1 MTLRYLEERD
11 LSSNEKTS
19 SAGDENGP
27 IGAASKYV
35 SIVVLASLLLSSFG
49 TLAWFDD
56 VESGTNGW
64 THYWISG
71 ASVPDQWSISSSR
84 RHSPSNSWYSGA
96 EIANWVNGGDTGL
109 ESPAIDMTNA
119 SFSYLNFWHWY
130 EFDTLVSGN
139 TDGGIVEIDDGS
151 GWTQIYPMG
160 GYDGAIVMGNLNPL
174 EGLQAFGGASLTW
187 QYESFN
193 ISSYTGT
200 VVRTRFHVGWD
211 YGTTGLK
218 EGWYIDDIEITN
230 STLPQHDLL
239 VNGPIVP
246 SKILPNTNVSV
257 DGSVRN
263 NGMSDEVNI
272 TVNLTADGALVDSQI
287 IGFLQNGTNQPIT
300 LHWTPTVEK
309 VFTLCLDVAPVPGEI
324 LTANNRN
331 CVNANVRIAFHVAIY
346 DHATTS
352 DISYYSGGSDNN
364 YQAFKNTLD
373 SDPMSRFETSIVT
386 DLYASTLSSFDALI
400 LPDNGVP
407 DVHLADVA
415 SFFSSRKGIVAADS
429 GACYLAY
436 SGLLWPASAGSNGRG
451 TFWAYDSNLNDQ
463 RVILSHEITADYSI
477 GNILSSESND
487 ASMYVSMLPA
497 DAIALTDS
505 QSVPSNAYVVARDV
519 AGGGR
524 VVELGPFAYSTMP
537 SNLLEMVRDAV
548 FWASSS
554 VPKDHDIA
562 VSSFQ
567 LPKNVQ
573 PNDNVKID
581 AKIWNL
587 GLNTETNIEVNLT
600 VDGVLSDQQN
610 ITSMSPGQTNTLTL
624 NWIPTSEKVYDLC
637 VEVTPI
643 PNENVTTNNKICTNV
658 DVKKVKGFVL
668 FDQTHNCYPVS
679 FYSSFVGILNS
690 LGYATEVLTATPLT
704 ASALAGYDVFVLA
717 EPHSAY
723 TSTERSVIQT
733 FVSSGHGLLIWG
745 DYSSFYS
752 DITSFAGITWTS
764 GGSWGITSDITPH
777 DVTLG
782 VTSIDLQS
790 PGSRLT
796 PSVPATSIVR
806 DVGGGI
812 ALAVSETPGRVG
824 AFTDDAAFADGYLN
838 LSDNRILAIN
848 LIDWLVGRKYDHDI
862 AISHFQLPSYVQ
874 PSDNVTID
882 VSIRNNGLNNE
893 TNVEVN
899 ITVDGIP
906 YDKKN
911 ITLMVPGQ
919 TNAMAFYWIPTLEKV
934 YTICIEVTPVPNE
947 NVTTNNKICTDI
959 NVRKV
964 KAFILFDQTHN
975 CYPASVYSSFIGV
988 LNSLGYMTDVLT
1000 TTPLTASALVGYDVF
1015 VLAEPHST
1023 YTSTERSVIQTFVS
1037 SGHGLLIWGDYASFY
1052 NDITSFAGI
1061 TWTSGGSSGTTSD
1074 ITPHEVTLGVAS
1086 VDLISSGARLN
1097 PSAPVITLVRDVAG
1111 GSSLVVSEIP
1121 GRVGAFT
1128 DDAAL
1133 ANSYLNLSDNRVLA
1147 VNLIDWLVGRK
1158 YSHDVGIT
1166 HYQFPKHIQPSDNV
1180 TIDVGIKNNGL
1191 NNETNVEVNVT
1202 IDGIPYDQ
1210 KNISFMSP
1218 AQIDTLKFYWIPTLE
1233 KVYTICIEVTPVPN
1247 ENVTTNNKICT
1258 DINVR
1263 KVKAFIL
1270 FDQTHNCYPVSF
1282 YSSFMGILN
1291 SLGYVVDTLTSS
1303 PLTSSDLFSYD
1314 VFVLAEPHS
1323 AYTSTERGVI
1333 QTFVSSGHGLLIW
1346 GDYSS
1351 FYSDITSFAGITWTS
1366 GGSWGITSDITPHDV
1381 TLGVTSIDLQSPG
1394 SRLTPS
1400 VPATSIVRDV
1410 GGGIAL
1416 AVSETPG
1423 RVGAFT
1429 DDAAFADGYL
1439 NLSDNRVLAI
1449 NLIDWLVG
1457 TKYDHDV
1464 AISYFQ
1470 LPKHVQPSDNVT
1482 IDASIRNNGLNNET
1496 NVEVNFTVDGILSDQ
1511 KNISFMSPAQI
1522 DTLKFYWIPTLEK
1535 VYTICIEVTPVP
1547 NENVTT
1553 NNKICTDIN
1562 VRKVKAFILFDQTH
1576 SSIPA
1581 SFYSSFVGVLNS
1593 LGYVVDMLTSS
1604 PLTSSDLFSYDVFI
1618 LPEPDMAYSGSEL
1631 SAIQTFVSSG
1641 HGLLL
1646 WGDYS
1651 SSMYSDITSF
1661 AGITWASGGSFG
1673 TTSDITP
1680 HEVTTGVGSVYLPSP
1695 GRRLLLGASPTS
1707 LVRDVGGGIALAVSE
1722 TPGRV
1727 GAFTDERAFY
1737 DSYLN
1742 MSYNRILAINLI
1754 DWLVGRKLL
1763 HDISIGQISIP
1774 SVLERWTPQT
1784 VQAVV
1789 RNVGLSDETNITVN
1803 LTYDGNDIDG
1813 ILIPSLLS
1821 GSSYLVSFDLIPTSI
1836 GAHDVAIEISPIPN
1850 ENLTTNN
1857 IAQEQV
1863 LVQDTTPPQTPS
1875 NFEVKN
1881 TPSPTELQLTWSPNT
1896 EPDLSHYT
1904 IYMSIDGVNYFFE
1917 SKVIPPSCN
1926 YTDSGLLPGFRYY
1939 YQITASDDI
1948 PNESPRSSVS
1958 MGVPDVDTD
1967 GDGIVDLYDLDDD
1980 NDGVPDDQD
1989 DFPRDPTEWRDTD
2002 GDGIGDNADIDDD
2015 GDGVPDISDQFPR
2028 NPYEYIDSDG
2038 DGIGDNLDTD
2048 DDNDGVPDYQDA
2060 FPQDPTEWRDTDGD
2074 GIGDNADTDDD
2085 GDGVPDISDQ
2095 FPRNPYEYIDSDGD
2109 GIGDNLDTDDDN
2121 DGVPDDQDDFPRDPT
2136 EWRDTDGD
2144 GIGDNADIDDDGDGV
2159 PDISDQFPRNP
2170 YEYIDSDG
2178 DGIGDN
2184 LDTDDDN
2191 DGVPDYQDAFPQDPT
2206 EWRDTDGDG
2215 IGDNADTDDDGDR
2228 VPDTNDSFPKDP
2240 NEWIDTDGDGLGD
2253 NHDPDDDND
2262 GYSDLLEEQAGSDPK
2277 DPLSIPLDSDGDG
2290 IADVFD
2296 QDDDG
2301 DGVYDGQDAFPLDPA
2316 EWRDSD
2322 GDGIGDNADPD
2333 KGALDG
2339 DTRRSI
2345 ELLGLIGLSLIV
2357 LLATLIIVII
2367 LTVFLYFRE
2376 KRSIATEDEET
2387 IEEEEEEEGDDL

>member
-1 MTLRYLEERD
+1 MEERD

-27 IGAASKYV
+27 IGATSKFV

-49 TLAWFDD
+49 ALAWFDD

-84 RHSPSNSWYSGA
+84 WHSPSNSWYSGA
-96 EIANWVNGGDTGL
+96 EIATWVNGGDTAL
-109 ESPAIDMTNA
+109 ESPALDMTNT
-119 SFSYLNFWHWY
+119 SSSYLNFWHWY

-139 TDGGIVEIDDGS
+139 ADGGIVEIDAGS
-151 GWTQIYPMG
+151 GWTQIYPIG
-160 GYDGAIVMGNLNPL
+160 GYDGALMMGNLNPL

-193 ISSYTGT
+193 ISSYVGT
-200 VVRTRFHVGWD
+200 VIRIRFHVGWD

-263 NGMSDEVNI
+263 NGMSDEVNV

-309 VFTLCLDVAPVPGEI
+309 VYSLCLDVAPVPGEI

-331 CVNANVRIAFHVAIY
+331 CVNANVRVAFHVAIY
-346 DHATTS
+346 NHGNTS
-352 DISYYSGGSDNN
+352 DISYFSGGNANN
-364 YQAFKNTLD
+364 YMAFKNTLD
-373 SDPMSRFETSIVT
+373 SDPMSRFETSIIT

-400 LPDNGVP
+400 LPDNAVP
-407 DVHLADVA
+407 DMHLTDVL
-415 SFFSSRKGIVAADS
+415 SFFSNRKGIIGADS
-429 GACYLAY
+429 AACYLAY

-451 TFWAYDSNLNDQ
+451 TFWAYGSNFNDQ
-463 RVILSHEITADYSI
+463 RVILNHEITADYAV
-477 GNILSSESND
+477 GNILSSQSSD
-487 ASMYVSMLPA
+487 ASMYISMLPG

-505 QSVPSNAYVVARDV
+505 QSIPTNAYVAARDV

-537 SNLLEMVRDAV
+537 SDLLEIVRDAV
-548 FWASSS
+548 FWASSGL
-554 VPKDHDIA
+554 PKDHDIA
-562 VSSFQ
+562 VFSFQ
-567 LPKNVQ
+567 LPKYVQ

-581 AKIWNL
+581 AGIWNI
-587 GLNTETNIEVNLT
+587 GLNTETNIEVNFT

-610 ITSMSPGQTNTLTL
+610 ITSMSPGQTNTLTF

-637 VEVTPI
+637 VEITPI
-643 PNENVTTNNKICTNV
+643 PNENVTNNNKICTNV
-658 DVKKVKGFVL
+658 DVKQVKAFVL

-679 FYSSFVGILNS
+679 FYSSLVGVLNT
-690 LGYATEVLTATPLT
+690 LGYATDVLTASPLT
-704 ASALAGYDVFVLA
+704 PSALDGYDVFVLA

-723 TSTERSVIQT
+723 TSTERGVIQT

-745 DYSSFYS
+745 DYSSFYN

-796 PSVPATSIVR
+796 PSLPATSLVR
-806 DVGGGI
+806 DVGGGH

-838 LSDNRILAIN
+838 LSNNRVLAVN
-848 LIDWLVGRKYDHDI
+848 LIDWLAGRKYDHDI
-862 AISHFQLPSYVQ
+862 AVSYFQLPSYVQ
-874 PSDNVTID
+874 PNDNVTLD
-882 VSIRNNGLNNE
+882 VGIRNNGLNNE
-893 TNVEVN
+893 TNVEIYV
-899 ITVDGIP
+899 TVDGIL

-911 ITLMVPGQ
+911 VTLMVPGQ
-919 TNAMAFYWIPTLEKV
+919 TSAIAFYWIPTMEKM

-947 NVTTNNKICTDI
+947 NVTTNNKICTNI

-964 KAFILFDQTHN
+964 KAFVLFDQTHN
-975 CYPASVYSSFIGV
+975 CYSTSFYSSFVGV
-988 LNSLGYMTDVLT
+988 LNSLGYMTDILT
-1000 TTPLTASALVGYDVF
+1000 TTPLTASALDGYDVF
-1015 VLAEPHST
+1015 VLAEPHSA
-1023 YTSTERSVIQTFVS
+1023 YTSAERGVIQTFVS
-1037 SGHGLLIWGDYASFY
+1037 SGHGLLIWGDYNSFY
-1052 NDITSFAGI
+1052 SDITSFAGI
-1061 TWTSGGSSGTTSD
+1061 TWTSGGSSGITFD

-1086 VDLISSGARLN
+1086 VSLISSGARLN
-1097 PSAPVITLVRDVAG
+1097 PSAPAITLVRDVAG
-1111 GSSLVVSEIP
+1111 GSSLAVSEIP
-1121 GRVGAFT
+1121 GRVGVFT
-1128 DDAAL
+1128 DDGAFADGI
-1133 ANSYLNLSDNRVLA
+1133 LNLSDNRVLA
-1147 VNLIDWLVGRK
+1147 VNLIDWLVGKK
-1158 YSHDVGIT
+1158 YSHDVGVIY
-1166 HYQFPKHIQPSDNV
+1166 YQLPKHVQPSDNV
-1180 TIDVGIKNNGL
+1180 TIDVSIKNNGL
-1191 NNETNVEVNVT
+1191 SNETNVEVNFTV
-1202 IDGIPYDQ
+1202 DGILSDQ
-1210 KNISFMSP
+1210 KNRSFMSP

-1233 KVYTICIEVTPVPN
+1233 KMYTICVEVTPVPN

-1258 DINVR
+1258 NVH
-1263 KVKAFIL
+1263 VK
-1270 FDQTHNCYPVSF
+1270 
-1282 YSSFMGILN
+1282 
-1291 SLGYVVDTLTSS
+1291 
-1303 PLTSSDLFSYD
+1303 
-1314 VFVLAEPHS
+1314 
-1323 AYTSTERGVI
+1323 
-1333 QTFVSSGHGLLIW
+1333 
-1346 GDYSS
+1346 
-1351 FYSDITSFAGITWTS
+1351 
-1366 GGSWGITSDITPHDV
+1366 
-1381 TLGVTSIDLQSPG
+1381 
-1394 SRLTPS
+1394 
-1400 VPATSIVRDV
+1400 
-1410 GGGIAL
+1410 
-1416 AVSETPG
+1416 
-1423 RVGAFT
+1423 
-1429 DDAAFADGYL
+1429 
-1439 NLSDNRVLAI
+1439 
-1449 NLIDWLVG
+1449 
-1457 TKYDHDV
+1457 
-1464 AISYFQ
+1464 
-1470 LPKHVQPSDNVT
+1470 
-1482 IDASIRNNGLNNET
+1482 
-1496 NVEVNFTVDGILSDQ
+1496 
-1511 KNISFMSPAQI
+1511 
-1522 DTLKFYWIPTLEK
+1522 
-1535 VYTICIEVTPVP
+1535 
-1547 NENVTT
+1547 
-1553 NNKICTDIN
+1553 
-1562 VRKVKAFILFDQTH
+1562 KVKAFILFDQTH
-1576 SSIPA
+1576 SCYPA
-1581 SFYSSFVGVLNS
+1581 SFYSSLVGVLNS

-1604 PLTSSDLFSYDVFI
+1604 PLTSSDLFGYDVFV
-1618 LPEPDMAYSGSEL
+1618 LPEPDMTYSVSEL
-1631 SAIQTFVSSG
+1631 SAMQTFVSSG

-1661 AGITWASGGSFG
+1661 AGITWTSGGSSG

-1680 HEVTTGVGSVYLPSP
+1680 HEVTTGVASVNLPSP

-1707 LVRDVGGGIALAVSE
+1707 LVRDRAGGIALAVSE

-1727 GAFTDERAFY
+1727 GAFTDERAFL

-1763 HDISIGQISIP
+1763 HDISIGQFSIP
-1774 SVLERWTPQT
+1774 SVLERWIPQP

-1803 LTYDGNDIDG
+1803 LTYDGIDIDG

-1821 GSSYLVSFDLIPTSI
+1821 GSSYLASFDLIPTSV
-1836 GAHDVAIEISPIPN
+1836 GAHDVTIEVSPIPN

-1857 IAQEQV
+1857 IVQEQIF
-1863 LVQDTTPPQTPS
+1863 VQDTTPPQTPS
-1875 NFEVKN
+1875 NFQVKN
-1881 TPSPTELQLTWSPNT
+1881 TPNPTELELTWTPNT
-1896 EPDLSHYT
+1896 EPDLAYYT

-1917 SKVIPPSCN
+1917 SQVIPPSCS

-1958 MGVPDVDTD
+1958 MGVPDIDTD
-1967 GDGIVDLYDLDDD
+1967 GDGIIDFYDLDDD

-2038 DGIGDNLDTD
+2038 DGVGDNLDTD

-2060 FPQDPTEWRDTDGD
+2060 FPKDPNEWRDTDGD

-2095 FPRNPYEYIDSDGD
+2095 FPRNPYENQDSDGD
-2109 GIGDNLDTDDDN
+2109 GIGDN
-2121 DGVPDDQDDFPRDPT
+2121 
-2136 EWRDTDGD
+2136 
-2144 GIGDNADIDDDGDGV
+2144 
-2159 PDISDQFPRNP
+2159 S
-2170 YEYIDSDG
+2170 
-2178 DGIGDN
+2178 
-2184 LDTDDDN
+2184 DTDDDN
-2191 DGVPDYQDAFPQDPT
+2191 DGVPDYQDAFPKDPN

-2277 DPLSIPLDSDGDG
+2277 DPFSIPLDSDGDG
-2290 IADVFD
+2290 IIDVFD

-2301 DGVYDGQDAFPLDPA
+2301 DGVYDGQDAFPLDPT

-2333 KGALDG
+2333 DGAPDS

-2376 KRSIATEDEET
+2376 KRRIATEDEET
-2387 IEEEEEEEGDDL
+2387 IEEEEEGDDL

>member
-1 MTLRYLEERD
+1 M
-11 LSSNEKTS
+11 
-19 SAGDENGP
+19 
-27 IGAASKYV
+27 
-35 SIVVLASLLLSSFG
+35 
-49 TLAWFDD
+49 
-56 VESGTNGW
+56 
-64 THYWISG
+64 
-71 ASVPDQWSISSSR
+71 
-84 RHSPSNSWYSGA
+84 
-96 EIANWVNGGDTGL
+96 
-109 ESPAIDMTNA
+109 
-119 SFSYLNFWHWY
+119 
-130 EFDTLVSGN
+130 
-139 TDGGIVEIDDGS
+139 
-151 GWTQIYPMG
+151 
-160 GYDGAIVMGNLNPL
+160 
-174 EGLQAFGGASLTW
+174 
-187 QYESFN
+187 
-193 ISSYTGT
+193 
-200 VVRTRFHVGWD
+200 
-211 YGTTGLK
+211 
-218 EGWYIDDIEITN
+218 
-230 STLPQHDLL
+230 
-239 VNGPIVP
+239 
-246 SKILPNTNVSV
+246 
-257 DGSVRN
+257 
-263 NGMSDEVNI
+263 
-272 TVNLTADGALVDSQI
+272 
-287 IGFLQNGTNQPIT
+287 
-300 LHWTPTVEK
+300 
-309 VFTLCLDVAPVPGEI
+309 
-324 LTANNRN
+324 
-331 CVNANVRIAFHVAIY
+331 
-346 DHATTS
+346 
-352 DISYYSGGSDNN
+352 
-364 YQAFKNTLD
+364 
-373 SDPMSRFETSIVT
+373 
-386 DLYASTLSSFDALI
+386 
-400 LPDNGVP
+400 
-407 DVHLADVA
+407 
-415 SFFSSRKGIVAADS
+415 
-429 GACYLAY
+429 
-436 SGLLWPASAGSNGRG
+436 
-451 TFWAYDSNLNDQ
+451 
-463 RVILSHEITADYSI
+463 
-477 GNILSSESND
+477 
-487 ASMYVSMLPA
+487 
-497 DAIALTDS
+497 
-505 QSVPSNAYVVARDV
+505 
-519 AGGGR
+519 
-524 VVELGPFAYSTMP
+524 
-537 SNLLEMVRDAV
+537 
-548 FWASSS
+548 
-554 VPKDHDIA
+554 
-562 VSSFQ
+562 
-567 LPKNVQ
+567 
-573 PNDNVKID
+573 
-581 AKIWNL
+581 
-587 GLNTETNIEVNLT
+587 
-600 VDGVLSDQQN
+600 
-610 ITSMSPGQTNTLTL
+610 
-624 NWIPTSEKVYDLC
+624 
-637 VEVTPI
+637 
-643 PNENVTTNNKICTNV
+643 
-658 DVKKVKGFVL
+658 
-668 FDQTHNCYPVS
+668 
-679 FYSSFVGILNS
+679 
-690 LGYATEVLTATPLT
+690 
-704 ASALAGYDVFVLA
+704 
-717 EPHSAY
+717 
-723 TSTERSVIQT
+723 
-733 FVSSGHGLLIWG
+733 
-745 DYSSFYS
+745 
-752 DITSFAGITWTS
+752 
-764 GGSWGITSDITPH
+764 
-777 DVTLG
+777 
-782 VTSIDLQS
+782 
-790 PGSRLT
+790 
-796 PSVPATSIVR
+796 
-806 DVGGGI
+806 
-812 ALAVSETPGRVG
+812 
-824 AFTDDAAFADGYLN
+824 
-838 LSDNRILAIN
+838 
-848 LIDWLVGRKYDHDI
+848 
-862 AISHFQLPSYVQ
+862 
-874 PSDNVTID
+874 
-882 VSIRNNGLNNE
+882 
-893 TNVEVN
+893 
-899 ITVDGIP
+899 
-906 YDKKN
+906 
-911 ITLMVPGQ
+911 
-919 TNAMAFYWIPTLEKV
+919 
-934 YTICIEVTPVPNE
+934 
-947 NVTTNNKICTDI
+947 
-959 NVRKV
+959 
-964 KAFILFDQTHN
+964 
-975 CYPASVYSSFIGV
+975 
-988 LNSLGYMTDVLT
+988 
-1000 TTPLTASALVGYDVF
+1000 
-1015 VLAEPHST
+1015 
-1023 YTSTERSVIQTFVS
+1023 
-1037 SGHGLLIWGDYASFY
+1037 
-1052 NDITSFAGI
+1052 
-1061 TWTSGGSSGTTSD
+1061 
-1074 ITPHEVTLGVAS
+1074 
-1086 VDLISSGARLN
+1086 
-1097 PSAPVITLVRDVAG
+1097 
-1111 GSSLVVSEIP
+1111 
-1121 GRVGAFT
+1121 
-1128 DDAAL
+1128 
-1133 ANSYLNLSDNRVLA
+1133 
-1147 VNLIDWLVGRK
+1147 
-1158 YSHDVGIT
+1158 
-1166 HYQFPKHIQPSDNV
+1166 
-1180 TIDVGIKNNGL
+1180 
-1191 NNETNVEVNVT
+1191 
-1202 IDGIPYDQ
+1202 
-1210 KNISFMSP
+1210 
-1218 AQIDTLKFYWIPTLE
+1218 
-1233 KVYTICIEVTPVPN
+1233 
-1247 ENVTTNNKICT
+1247 
-1258 DINVR
+1258 
-1263 KVKAFIL
+1263 
-1270 FDQTHNCYPVSF
+1270 
-1282 YSSFMGILN
+1282 
-1291 SLGYVVDTLTSS
+1291 
-1303 PLTSSDLFSYD
+1303 
-1314 VFVLAEPHS
+1314 
-1323 AYTSTERGVI
+1323 
-1333 QTFVSSGHGLLIW
+1333 
-1346 GDYSS
+1346 
-1351 FYSDITSFAGITWTS
+1351 
-1366 GGSWGITSDITPHDV
+1366 
-1381 TLGVTSIDLQSPG
+1381 
-1394 SRLTPS
+1394 
-1400 VPATSIVRDV
+1400 
-1410 GGGIAL
+1410 
-1416 AVSETPG
+1416 
-1423 RVGAFT
+1423 
-1429 DDAAFADGYL
+1429 
-1439 NLSDNRVLAI
+1439 
-1449 NLIDWLVG
+1449 G

-2002 GDGIGDNADIDDD
+2002 GDGIGDNADTDDD
-2015 GDGVPDISDQFPR
+2015 GDGVPDILDEFPR
-2028 NPYEYIDSDG
+2028 NPYENRDSDG
-2038 DGIGDNLDTD
+2038 DGIGDNSDTD

-2144 GIGDNADIDDDGDGV
+2144 GIGDNADTDDDGDGV
-2159 PDISDQFPRNP
+2159 PDILDEFPRNP
-2170 YEYIDSDG
+2170 YENRDSDG

-2184 LDTDDDN
+2184 SDTDDDN